1 MENLRR
7 ILSQSSSGRR
17 VGSPKPNAECAQFS
31 SPSIV
36 SSVSAIE
43 SDDSEVRP
51 GIKDQEIKKVC
62 TFYHNKQ
69 PKNGNLL

>member
-7 ILSQSSSGRR
+7 ILSKNSSEILVS
-17 VGSPKPNAECAQFS
+17 SPDSQCEQLT

-36 SSVSAIE
+36 SSVNIKHITDCE
-43 SDDSEVRP
+43 LMI

-62 TFYHNKQ
+62 SLSQ
-69 PKNGNLL
+69 